1 MNLMNL
7 VSGCPVTFATILICA
22 IVYFRQN
29 SDPSF
34 TGKYLNNS
42 YMIQQGQYY
51 RLLTGGFL
59 HGGPWHIMMNL
70 YSLYNL
76 GPWMERM
83 LGPAKFLLLS
93 VQGQVIARTLRRP
106 VCRDV
111 LLLYAADILYDGI
124 LGEYSAEQHRQYHHQ
139 LHARRCLAGT
149 PGRSPVRGADVFPV
163 LTGPASFHKKYCGS
177 LTAAAACTYQ
187 FNNDPPCS
195 RRRKADKYRFLFFY

>member
-1 MNLMNL
+1 MTILQAKNIICSHKGGLRMNLMNL

-59 HGGPWHIMMNL
+59 HGSPWHIMMNL

-83 LGPAKFLLLS
+83 LGPAKFLLLLY
-93 VQGQVIARTLRRP
+93 GG
-106 VCRDV
+106 V
-111 LLLYAADILYDGI
+111 LIGNLFCYFFKVRSSLGLSGGLYAVMFFYFMLLTSYTTVSWASILQNNIANIIINFMPGVAWQAH
-124 LGEYSAEQHRQYHHQ
+124 LG
-139 LHARRCLAGT
+139 
-149 PGRSPVRGADVFPV
+149 GALFGV
-163 LTGPASFHKKYCGS
+163 LMS
-177 LTAAAACTYQ
+177 
-187 FNNDPPCS
+187 
-195 RRRKADKYRFLFFY
+195 FLF

>member
-83 LGPAKFLLLS
+83 LGPAKFLLLLY
-93 VQGQVIARTLRRP
+93 GG
-106 VCRDV
+106 V
-111 LLLYAADILYDGI
+111 LAGNLFCYFFKVRSSLGLSGGLYAVMFFYFMLLTSYTTVSWASILQNNIANIIINFMPGVAWQAH
-124 LGEYSAEQHRQYHHQ
+124 LG
-139 LHARRCLAGT
+139 
-149 PGRSPVRGADVFPV
+149 GALFGV
-163 LTGPASFHKKYCGS
+163 LMS
-177 LTAAAACTYQ
+177 
-187 FNNDPPCS
+187 
-195 RRRKADKYRFLFFY
+195 FLF

>member
-22 IVYFRQN
+22 IAYFRQN

-34 TGKYLNNS
+34 TGKYLCNT

-83 LGPAKFLLLS
+83 LGPAKFLLLLY
-93 VQGQVIARTLRRP
+93 GG
-106 VCRDV
+106 V
-111 LLLYAADILYDGI
+111 LAGNLFCYLFKVRSSLGLSGGLYAVMFFYFMLLTSYTTVSWASILQNNIANIIINFMPGVAWQAH
-124 LGEYSAEQHRQYHHQ
+124 LG
-139 LHARRCLAGT
+139 
-149 PGRSPVRGADVFPV
+149 GALFGV
-163 LTGPASFHKKYCGS
+163 LMS
-177 LTAAAACTYQ
+177 
-187 FNNDPPCS
+187 
-195 RRRKADKYRFLFFY
+195 FLF